1 MRSKKEDKIIA
12 MLNTSVDVN
21 LDENYHNTLAK
32 IRERSNVYARTP
44 FKLKKGLSTSLVVVI
59 LIVCFSLSIIF
70 FSTMGVKKSASTG
83 DDFYPNDKAQDM
95 DHLESASSNTIYGKY
110 IEDSIDFDITYL
122 YVNGL
127 NKVDVEVLF
136 KEYNI
141 KDEPIEEIN
150 TYTIIIGKVDGIE
163 KLAYTN
169 GNECK
174 SINLNNTYSIYDIY
188 LNIKAQANKD
198 IKNIS
203 LYIESGDIVYYYSD
217 GINVYKYIK

>member
-32 IRERSNVYARTP
+32 IRESSNVYTRTP

-59 LIVCFSLSIIF
+59 LIVCFSLPVIF
-70 FSTMGVKKSASTG
+70 FSTMGAKKSASRG
-83 DDFYPNDKAQDM
+83 DDFYHNDEAQYM

-127 NKVDVEVLF
+127 SKVDVEVLF

-203 LYIESGDIVYYYSD
+203 LYIESGDIAYYYSD